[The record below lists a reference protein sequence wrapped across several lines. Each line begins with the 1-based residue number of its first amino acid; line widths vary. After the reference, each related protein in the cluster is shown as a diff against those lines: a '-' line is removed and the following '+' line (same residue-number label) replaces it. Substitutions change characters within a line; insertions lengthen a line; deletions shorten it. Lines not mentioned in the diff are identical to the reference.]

1 MELYNNLVRNL
12 NKYEHSSKKICMYI
26 QRRQFQQL
34 IKINL
39 LENYAKKDFFHFAD
53 IIPND

>member
-39 LENYAKKDFFHFAD
+39 LENYAKKGFFSLC
-53 IIPND
+53 